1 MDLVVLVIALA
12 LAQFIV
18 FAVLVGRA
26 RGKYGVNAPAVTGN
40 EIFERYFRVQ
50 QNTLELLVVFVPAT
64 WLFAQNVSAA
74 WAAGLGAL
82 YLVGRVLYLTS
93 YVKDPAKRGPGFGM
107 SMLPIMFM
115 VIGVIF
121 VSVRKLLG

>member
-26 RGKYGVNAPAVTGN
+26 RGKYGVNAPAVTGH
-40 EIFERYFRVQ
+40 EVFERYFRVQ
-50 QNTLELLVVFVPAT
+50 QNTLELLVVFVPAV
-64 WLFAQNVSAA
+64 WLFAQNVSAT

-93 YVKDPAKRGPGFGM
+93 YVKDPARRGPGFGM
-107 SMLPIMFM
+107 SMLPIMVM

-121 VSVRKLLG
+121 ASLQKLLG